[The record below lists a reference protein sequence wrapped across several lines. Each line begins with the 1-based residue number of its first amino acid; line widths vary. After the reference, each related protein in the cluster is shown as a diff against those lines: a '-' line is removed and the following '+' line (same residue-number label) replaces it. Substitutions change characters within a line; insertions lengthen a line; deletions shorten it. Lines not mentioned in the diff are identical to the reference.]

1 MKEVTY
7 FQNLDSLRFIAF
19 FFVFLSH
26 LGPQFHF
33 DQTDSFSFLNVVFQ
47 HGRTAV
53 SFFFVL
59 SGFLI
64 SYLLIKERFATKS
77 LNIKAFFVKRIFRI
91 LPLYFIV
98 CIIGFMVIPIIFG
111 ETTNESVLQ
120 HLFLVA
126 NFNQIQL
133 ASSGIENSM
142 ILAPLWSIAIEE
154 QFYLVWP
161 FLLLSLKPKR
171 YIYLFV
177 FILLVS
183 YSFIYLN
190 RHSYIVLMLH
200 TVSVLPEFML
210 GAIVAYWTYSYAK
223 PIQIIQELPKWF
235 LIVAYIVSI
244 SLILY
249 LPPPYSYIANP
260 LIFTFIMLEQVFAKN
275 SLFKVSAIKG
285 LDYLGKISYGSYM
298 YHSIVLF
305 VVMYFFTQWDLFS
318 WNSLLFKLLFIIL
331 SFVLTIGLSYLSF
344 NTIEKY
350 CLNLRNRILNK

>member
-1 MKEVTY
+1 
-7 FQNLDSLRFIAF
+7 
-19 FFVFLSH
+19 
-26 LGPQFHF
+26 
-33 DQTDSFSFLNVVFQ
+33 
-47 HGRTAV
+47 
-53 SFFFVL
+53 
-59 SGFLI
+59 
-64 SYLLIKERFATKS
+64 
-77 LNIKAFFVKRIFRI
+77 
-91 LPLYFIV
+91 
-98 CIIGFMVIPIIFG
+98 
-111 ETTNESVLQ
+111 
-120 HLFLVA
+120 
-126 NFNQIQL
+126 
-133 ASSGIENSM
+133 
-142 ILAPLWSIAIEE
+142 
-154 QFYLVWP
+154 
-161 FLLLSLKPKR
+161 
-171 YIYLFV
+171 
-177 FILLVS
+177 
-183 YSFIYLN
+183 
-190 RHSYIVLMLH
+190 MLH

-298 YHSIVLF
+298 YHSIVIF

>member
-120 HLFLVA
+120 HLFLGA

-260 LIFTFIMLEQVFAKN
+260 LIFNFIMLEQVFAKN